1 MSVTETSAIF
11 RRSEVQKLLQ
21 AIKDGR
27 IEAIEPILDHS
38 GVRYPTIEDVTCIF
52 GADLKSIL
60 EELSRLGILT
70 SDVRNNLAVCPRCGS
85 HRVMIHLRCP
95 TCGSPQLKR
104 GSMIEHL
111 ACGHIDQ
118 EENFRKGEQLFCPKC
133 GKVLRAIGVDYRRP
147 GILYKCLNCGGI
159 SSNPKVQ
166 YECDCRNVFSENE
179 AALQLVSAY
188 KPNPAKR
195 ELIEQMTIDF
205 KSILEAVT
213 STGWHGQAPITIQSQ
228 SGIEHEFTFALWAPE
243 SDPAKAPPDVVAEMY
258 TSEEGE
264 VNSTGVLAFYA
275 KTLDIKPNEKILIVM
290 PSLDR
295 RAKILANSYNM
306 LVVEAETA
314 DSVMAKTRDLLLDIH
329 RKREKENLERIVC
342 EVLSKA
348 N

>member
-1 MSVTETSAIF
+1 MAEALTIF
-11 RRSEVQKLLQ
+11 RRNGVQKLLQ

-38 GVRYPTIEDVTCIF
+38 GVRYPAIEDVTCIF
-52 GADLKSIL
+52 GADLESIL
-60 EELSRLGILT
+60 EELSRLGVLT

-85 HRVMIHLRCP
+85 HRVMIHLGCP
-95 TCGSPQLKR
+95 TCGSPQVKR

-111 ACGHIDQ
+111 ACGYLDQ
-118 EENFRKGEQLFCPKC
+118 EENFRKGEQLFCSKC
-133 GKVLRAIGVDYRRP
+133 GRTLRAIGVDYRRP
-147 GILYKCLNCGGI
+147 GVLYKCLNCSGI

-166 YECDCRNVFSENE
+166 YECDCGNVFSENE
-179 AALQLVSAY
+179 AVLRLVGAY

-195 ELIEQMTIDF
+195 GLIERVTIDF
-205 KSILEAVT
+205 KSILEVVT
-213 STGWHGQAPITIQSQ
+213 STGWYGQAPITIQSQ
-228 SGIEHEFTFALWAPE
+228 NGIEHEFTFALWAPE
-243 SDPAKAPPDVVAEMY
+243 SDPAKAPPDVVSEMY

-264 VNSTGVLAFYA
+264 VDSTGVLAFYA
-275 KTLDIKPNEKILIVM
+275 KTLDIKPNEKILIAM
-290 PSLDR
+290 SSLDK

-306 LVVEAETA
+306 SVVEAETA

-329 RKREKENLERIVC
+329 KKREKENLERIVC